1 MQTAC
6 VVTGGARGIGR
17 GIAELMVARGH
28 HVVIGDVDGWAA
40 ATTAAEIGA
49 VAGLAQDV
57 RDPSSHRLVA
67 EEAARHGALT
77 TWFNNAGV
85 GDDGTLASLSD
96 SQVRSLVEVNLLG
109 TTWGTRAALAAFG
122 PAGGDVVNIASL
134 AALGPVPGY
143 SMYAATKAAVVSLS
157 ASVNAEA
164 PRGVRVHALCP
175 DGADTAMLAAQ
186 DPSGLGSQLVHSG
199 GPILSVAEVAAAAV
213 SLVGSGRVVRAVPGW
228 RGGVVR
234 ASALAPGRD
243 AARGRAVRRAGT
255 PGDEAPLASRTRR
268 TIVRSGACI
277 VRTRALTS
285 YTCSIERLIDT
296 DSLSVAPTRH
306 SLSRDDRLI
315 LPQEATMSTLS
326 LAPAFVPAPA
336 ARRSTVRLTRRGR
349 LVVFLTSLFLVLV
362 VAFMLAGGAVGTDEA
377 GQPAPTEIVQVA
389 PGDTLWG
396 IASEI
401 ATDGDVRSVMSEIE
415 RLNALESASLAAGQ
429 KLRVPVVSD

>member
-28 HVVIGDVDGWAA
+28 QVVIGDLDGWAA

-57 RDPSSHRLVA
+57 RDPGSHRLVA

-85 GDDGTLASLSD
+85 GDDGTLASLTEA
-96 SQVRSLVEVNLLG
+96 QVRLLVEVNLLG

-157 ASVNAEA
+157 ASVNAES

-175 DGADTAMLAAQ
+175 DGVDTAMLAAQ

-199 GPILSVAEVAAAAV
+199 GAILSVADVATAAV
-213 SLVGSGRVVRAVPGW
+213 SLVGSARVVRTVPGW

-234 ASALAPGRD
+234 ASALAPGVMQH
-243 AARGRAVRRAGT
+243 AAGLFAAQGRRAMK
-255 PGDEAPLASRTRR
+255 RR
-268 TIVRSGACI
+268 
-277 VRTRALTS
+277 
-285 YTCSIERLIDT
+285 
-296 DSLSVAPTRH
+296 
-306 SLSRDDRLI
+306 
-315 LPQEATMSTLS
+315 
-326 LAPAFVPAPA
+326 
-336 ARRSTVRLTRRGR
+336 
-349 LVVFLTSLFLVLV
+349 
-362 VAFMLAGGAVGTDEA
+362 
-377 GQPAPTEIVQVA
+377 
-389 PGDTLWG
+389 
-396 IASEI
+396 
-401 ATDGDVRSVMSEIE
+401 
-415 RLNALESASLAAGQ
+415 
-429 KLRVPVVSD
+429 

>member
-28 HVVIGDVDGWAA
+28 QVVIGDLDGWAA

-57 RDPSSHRLVA
+57 RDPGSHRLVA

-85 GDDGTLASLSD
+85 GDDGTLASLTE
-96 SQVRSLVEVNLLG
+96 SQVRLLVEVNLLG

-175 DGADTAMLAAQ
+175 DGVDTAMLAAQ

-199 GPILSVAEVAAAAV
+199 GAILSVADVATAAV
-213 SLVGSGRVVRAVPGW
+213 SLVGSARVVRTVPGW

-234 ASALAPGRD
+234 ASALAPGVMQH
-243 AARGRAVRRAGT
+243 AAGLFAAQGRRAMK
-255 PGDEAPLASRTRR
+255 RR
-268 TIVRSGACI
+268 
-277 VRTRALTS
+277 
-285 YTCSIERLIDT
+285 
-296 DSLSVAPTRH
+296 
-306 SLSRDDRLI
+306 
-315 LPQEATMSTLS
+315 
-326 LAPAFVPAPA
+326 
-336 ARRSTVRLTRRGR
+336 
-349 LVVFLTSLFLVLV
+349 
-362 VAFMLAGGAVGTDEA
+362 
-377 GQPAPTEIVQVA
+377 
-389 PGDTLWG
+389 
-396 IASEI
+396 
-401 ATDGDVRSVMSEIE
+401 
-415 RLNALESASLAAGQ
+415 
-429 KLRVPVVSD
+429 